1 MNKSDS
7 KYRLRDLLG
16 EIDLY
21 DRKIVHSQNRESF
34 ASEADCS
41 QVVAKLAAKRDAL
54 AKKAIALIESGVEFD
69 LSALPISFK
78 QAFLPIEENI

>member
-34 ASEADCS
+34 AS
-41 QVVAKLAAKRDAL
+41 
-54 AKKAIALIESGVEFD
+54 
-69 LSALPISFK
+69 
-78 QAFLPIEENI
+78 